1 MVVAGYCGLG
11 VACDI
16 DSGAH
21 LALGELEL
29 LLLDG
34 GTLLA
39 KALLGLLCLPG
50 ADGGE
55 ERLEV
60 AEEVGFGHIEIPV
73 KKAKELLLH
82 KVDFGDAETKV
93 VVAADGGVASPVLVL
108 GR

>member
-11 VACDI
+11 VAGDV
-16 DSGAH
+16 AH

-34 GTLLA
+34 GALFA
-39 KALLGLLCLPG
+39 EALLGLLCLPA
-50 ADGGE
+50 ADGSE

-60 AEEVGFGHIEIPV
+60 AEKVGFGHVEIPV

-82 KVDFGDAETKV
+82 EVDFGDAESKA
-93 VVAADGGVASPVLVL
+93 VVATNGGVAGPVLVL